1 MLLRC
6 DTIFI
11 VDGANKLTILQVEES
26 ESSLLTL
33 NSSSIPK
40 FLGLHD
46 KFTKSLRTASWKLIV
61 IGSTCKS
68 SKFAKLIYIHKKV
81 SMFGVFYSQQSQQ

>member
-61 IGSTCKS
+61 ISSKS
-68 SKFAKLIYIHKKV
+68 SKFAKNIHQKIKV
-81 SMFGVFYSQQSQQ
+81 NMFGVFYSQQSQQ

>member
-11 VDGANKLTILQVEES
+11 VDGANKLTILQVEEC

-40 FLGLHD
+40 LLGLHD

-61 IGSTCKS
+61 ISSKCKS
-68 SKFAKLIYIHKKV
+68 SKFAKLIFTKKV
-81 SMFGVFYSQQSQQ
+81 NMFGVFYSQQSQQ